1 MQELVEY
8 IVAALVGEGKEF
20 DVVVDERQRT
30 IFLHIN
36 KEDIGK
42 VIGKS
47 GKIAKAIRTI
57 VKAAASKINHKYNV
71 EILERN

>member
-1 MQELVEY
+1 MQELVQY
-8 IVAALVGEGKEF
+8 IVASLIGDDKEF
-20 DVVVDERQRT
+20 DVVVDEKQRA
-30 IFLHIN
+30 IYLHVN

>member
-8 IVAALVGEGKEF
+8 IVAALIGDDKQFEVE
-20 DVVVDERQRT
+20 VDERQRT
-30 IFLHIN
+30 IYLRVD

-71 EILERN
+71 EILERS

>member
-8 IVAALVGEGKEF
+8 IVASLIGDDKEF
-20 DVVVDERQRT
+20 DVVVDEKQRA
-30 IFLHIN
+30 IYVHVN